1 MATDIV
7 IRTGLDRLRYAVLF
21 EGLLVAIFSA
31 AMILL
36 FERGLLDMGAF
47 SLTLSLIALVINF
60 VYNSIYDRI
69 DARYG
74 RVPTERSPAAR
85 VVHAVGFEFTLVV
98 VNLPI
103 IMWWMQWS
111 FWQALGFD
119 IIAMAAVVLYTYYFT
134 LAYDRLFPVGQP
146 GNGSGG
152 HPV

>member
-21 EGLLVAIFSA
+21 EGLLVAIFSV
-31 AMILL
+31 AMFLM
-36 FERGLLDMGAF
+36 FERRLLDMGAF
-47 SLTLSLIALVINF
+47 SITLSLIALAINF
-60 VYNSIYDRI
+60 VYNSIYDRV

-74 RVPTERSPAAR
+74 RVPTERSQSGRIA
-85 VVHAVGFEFTLVV
+85 HAVGFEFTLVV

-119 IIAMAAVVLYTYYFT
+119 IIAMAAVVVYTYYFT
-134 LAYDRLFPVGQP
+134 LAYDRLFPIEQP
-146 GNGSGG
+146 GEGSGP